1 MKHERVRTY
10 VLISQFSTKISAVD
24 IRLFLK
30 NYYSYFRVTFSKTL
44 SLLAQFYMVSHTL
57 SCSETILMAANE
69 TATRR
74 IYTSLL
80 VWMHVQWLRA
90 TYSKQCI
97 YTYLA
102 RKGLKRKN
110 LVLTNFLSYYNIILL
125 QYIYYN
131 ITISSNYVTVIAFAC
146 KA

>member
-1 MKHERVRTY
+1 MLVFFFDETWKSKNICFDIPV
-10 VLISQFSTKISAVD
+10 STKISAVD

-57 SCSETILMAANE
+57 SCSETIPMDADE
-69 TATRR
+69 TATGR

-102 RKGLKRKN
+102 HKGFKTQKPCSHQLLVILQHYFITIYILQYYN
-110 LVLTNFLSYYNIILL
+110 LVKL
-125 QYIYYN
+125 
-131 ITISSNYVTVIAFAC
+131 C
-146 KA
+146 